1 MLRGL
6 EYLRS
11 AGVVPDERVA
21 EAIDLVASKRDG
33 DGRWPLETRY
43 PGVMPVEM
51 DEGEGRPSRWNTLRA
66 LRVLNWYSAGESLD
80 IEHPVYLMT
89 ERSIAAYDV
98 SQRVKTYDA
107 DMELMHPNRS
117 KMVQIALEVLP
128 FPKTAALRAI
138 DLGIGTGYFTERFLN
153 HFPNSRVLGIDG
165 AQAMIELAK
174 ARLKSLAS
182 RVQFVIGD
190 FRKLQELAPGA
201 GTVDVVF
208 SAYALHHL
216 SRPDK
221 ETVLRQVVELL
232 VPGGWFV
239 NADLI
244 VADSPELESRLQEIR
259 IAGIVERAHGS
270 DNRFADSA
278 STRRFLADLEKNER
292 DQPLTLAEDLALLRS
307 SGLKNVSAFWLEYR
321 ELVSAGQ
328 K

>member
-1 MLRGL
+1 
-6 EYLRS
+6 
-11 AGVVPDERVA
+11 
-21 EAIDLVASKRDG
+21 
-33 DGRWPLETRY
+33 
-43 PGVMPVEM
+43 
-51 DEGEGRPSRWNTLRA
+51 
-66 LRVLNWYSAGESLD
+66 
-80 IEHPVYLMT
+80 MT

-98 SQRVKTYDA
+98 SQRVKTYNA
-107 DMELMHPNRS
+107 DMELIHPNRS

-128 FPKTAALRAI
+128 FPKIAPLRAI
-138 DLGIGTGYFTERFLN
+138 DLGIGTGYFTKQFLD

-182 RVQFVIGD
+182 RGEFVIGD

-201 GTVDVVF
+201 GTTDIVF

-216 SRPDK
+216 SRSDK

-244 VADSPELESRLQEIR
+244 VADSPDLERGLQQIR
-259 IAGIVERAHGS
+259 VAGIVDRAHGS
-270 DNRFADSA
+270 DNRFADS
-278 STRRFLADLEKNER
+278 TVTPRVLADAEKNER
-292 DQPLTLAEDLALLRS
+292 DQPLTLAADLEGLRS
-307 SGLKNVSAFWLEYR
+307 SGLENVSAFWLEYR

-328 K
+328 KSRSRPNL

>member
-1 MLRGL
+1 MS
-6 EYLRS
+6 EQ
-11 AGVVPDERVA
+11 
-21 EAIDLVASKRDG
+21 
-33 DGRWPLETRY
+33 
-43 PGVMPVEM
+43 
-51 DEGEGRPSRWNTLRA
+51 
-66 LRVLNWYSAGESLD
+66 
-80 IEHPVYLMT
+80 
-89 ERSIAAYDV
+89 SIAAYDV

-128 FPKTAALRAI
+128 FPRTAALRAM
-138 DLGIGTGYFTERFLN
+138 DLGIGTGYFTEQFLN

-165 AQAMIELAK
+165 AQAMVELAK

-182 RVQFVIGD
+182 RVEFVIGD
-190 FRKLQELAPGA
+190 FRKLQELASVGC
-201 GTVDVVF
+201 TVDVVF

-221 ETVLRQVVELL
+221 EKVARQVVELL
-232 VPGGWFV
+232 VPAGWFV

-244 VADSPELESRLQEIR
+244 LADSPELESRLQELR
-259 IAGIVERAHGS
+259 VAGIVKRAAGS
-270 DNRFADSA
+270 DNRFTNSA

-292 DQPLTLAEDLALLRS
+292 DQLLTLAEDLALLRN

-321 ELVSAGQ
+321 ELVSGGQ

>member
-1 MLRGL
+1 
-6 EYLRS
+6 
-11 AGVVPDERVA
+11 
-21 EAIDLVASKRDG
+21 
-33 DGRWPLETRY
+33 
-43 PGVMPVEM
+43 
-51 DEGEGRPSRWNTLRA
+51 
-66 LRVLNWYSAGESLD
+66 
-80 IEHPVYLMT
+80 MT

-117 KMVQIALEVLP
+117 KMVQIALELLP
-128 FPKTAALRAI
+128 FPKTAALRGI

-153 HFPNSRVLGIDG
+153 RFPNSRVLGIDG

-174 ARLKSLAS
+174 ARLMSLAS

-190 FRKLQELAPGA
+190 FRKLQELASGA
-201 GTVDVVF
+201 GTIDVVF
-208 SAYALHHL
+208 SSYALHHL

-221 ETVLRQVVELL
+221 ETVLRRVVELL

-244 VADSPELESRLQEIR
+244 VADSPELESRLQQIR
-259 IAGIVERAHGS
+259 VAGIVERAHGS

-278 STRRFLADLEKNER
+278 STRRFLANLERKEV
-292 DQPLTLAEDLALLRS
+292 DQPLTLAEDLTLLRS
-307 SGLKNVSAFWLEYR
+307 SGLKNVSAFWLEFR

>member
-1 MLRGL
+1 
-6 EYLRS
+6 
-11 AGVVPDERVA
+11 
-21 EAIDLVASKRDG
+21 
-33 DGRWPLETRY
+33 
-43 PGVMPVEM
+43 
-51 DEGEGRPSRWNTLRA
+51 
-66 LRVLNWYSAGESLD
+66 
-80 IEHPVYLMT
+80 
-89 ERSIAAYDV
+89 
-98 SQRVKTYDA
+98 
-107 DMELMHPNRS
+107 MHPNRS
-117 KMVQIALEVLP
+117 KMVQIAFEVLP
-128 FPKTAALRAI
+128 FPKAAALRAI

-174 ARLKSLAS
+174 ARLTSLAS
-182 RVQFVIGD
+182 RVQFVVAD
-190 FRKLQELAPGA
+190 FRKLQELAPDA
-201 GTVDVVF
+201 GTADVVF
-208 SAYALHHL
+208 STYALHHL

-221 ETVLRQVVELL
+221 ETVLRQVAEFL

-259 IAGIVERAHGS
+259 VAGIVERAHGS

-292 DQPLTLAEDLALLRS
+292 DQPLTLAEDLEVLRS

-321 ELVSAGQ
+321 ELVSGGQ

>member
-1 MLRGL
+1 
-6 EYLRS
+6 
-11 AGVVPDERVA
+11 
-21 EAIDLVASKRDG
+21 
-33 DGRWPLETRY
+33 
-43 PGVMPVEM
+43 
-51 DEGEGRPSRWNTLRA
+51 
-66 LRVLNWYSAGESLD
+66 
-80 IEHPVYLMT
+80 MT

-117 KMVQIALEVLP
+117 KMVQVALEVLP

-138 DLGIGTGYFTERFLN
+138 DLGIGTGYFSERFLN
-153 HFPNSRVLGIDG
+153 HFPNSRLLGIDG

-174 ARLKSLAS
+174 ARLTSLAS
-182 RVQFVIGD
+182 RVEFVIDD
-190 FRKLQELAPGA
+190 FRKLRELATDA
-201 GTVDVVF
+201 NTVDVVF

-216 SRPDK
+216 SRSDK
-221 ETVLRQVVELL
+221 ETVLRQVAELL

-244 VADSPELESRLQEIR
+244 VADSPELESRLQQIR
-259 IAGIVERAHGS
+259 IAGIVERAGGADS
-270 DNRFADSA
+270 RFANSA
-278 STRRFLADLEKNER
+278 LTRQFLADLELKEADR
-292 DQPLTLAEDLALLRS
+292 PLTLAEDLEVLRN

>member
-1 MLRGL
+1 M
-6 EYLRS
+6 S
-11 AGVVPDERVA
+11 
-21 EAIDLVASKRDG
+21 
-33 DGRWPLETRY
+33 
-43 PGVMPVEM
+43 
-51 DEGEGRPSRWNTLRA
+51 
-66 LRVLNWYSAGESLD
+66 
-80 IEHPVYLMT
+80 

-128 FPKTAALRAI
+128 FPRTAVLRAI
-138 DLGIGTGYFTERFLN
+138 DLGIGTGYFTQCFLN
-153 HFPNSRVLGIDG
+153 KFPSSRVLGIDG
-165 AQAMIELAK
+165 APAMIELAK
-174 ARLKSLAS
+174 ARLKSSES
-182 RVQFVIGD
+182 RVEFVIDD
-190 FRKLQELAPGA
+190 FRKLLELAPDA
-201 GTVDVVF
+201 GTADIVF

-221 ETVLRQVVELL
+221 ERVLSRVVELL

-259 IAGIVERAHGS
+259 IAGIVERAGGA

-278 STRRFLADLEKNER
+278 LTRQFLADLELKEA
-292 DQPLTLAEDLALLRS
+292 DQPLTLAEDLALLRN

-321 ELVSAGQ
+321 ELVSGGQ

>member
-1 MLRGL
+1 
-6 EYLRS
+6 
-11 AGVVPDERVA
+11 
-21 EAIDLVASKRDG
+21 
-33 DGRWPLETRY
+33 
-43 PGVMPVEM
+43 
-51 DEGEGRPSRWNTLRA
+51 
-66 LRVLNWYSAGESLD
+66 
-80 IEHPVYLMT
+80 MT

-98 SQRVKTYDA
+98 SQRVKTYDV

-153 HFPNSRVLGIDG
+153 NFPNSRVLGIDG

-174 ARLKSLAS
+174 ARLTSLAS

-190 FRKLQELAPGA
+190 FRRLQELAPDA
-201 GTVDVVF
+201 GTIDVVF

-216 SRPDK
+216 TRPDK

-244 VADSPELESRLQEIR
+244 VSDSPELENRLQQIR

-270 DNRFADSA
+270 DSRFVDSA
-278 STRRFLADLEKNER
+278 STRRFLADLERKEA
-292 DQPLTLAEDLALLRS
+292 DQPLTLAEDLELLRS
-307 SGLKNVSAFWLEYR
+307 SGLKNVSTFWLEYR
-321 ELVSAGQ
+321 ELVNGEQ

>member
-1 MLRGL
+1 
-6 EYLRS
+6 
-11 AGVVPDERVA
+11 
-21 EAIDLVASKRDG
+21 
-33 DGRWPLETRY
+33 
-43 PGVMPVEM
+43 
-51 DEGEGRPSRWNTLRA
+51 
-66 LRVLNWYSAGESLD
+66 
-80 IEHPVYLMT
+80 MT

-117 KMVQIALEVLP
+117 KMVQVAIEVLP
-128 FPKTAALRAI
+128 FPRTAALRAI
-138 DLGIGTGYFTERFLN
+138 DLGIGTGYFTKQFLD

-165 AQAMIELAK
+165 AQAMIDLAK
-174 ARLKSLAS
+174 ARLTSLAS
-182 RVQFVIGD
+182 RVQFLIGD

-201 GTVDVVF
+201 GTIDIVF

-221 ETVLRQVVELL
+221 ETVLRQVIELL

-244 VADSPELESRLQEIR
+244 VADSLELESRLQEIR
-259 IAGIVERAHGS
+259 IAGIVERARGS

-278 STRRFLADLEKNER
+278 STRGFLANLEKNER
-292 DQPLTLAEDLALLRS
+292 DQPLTLAEDLALLRT

>member
-1 MLRGL
+1 
-6 EYLRS
+6 
-11 AGVVPDERVA
+11 
-21 EAIDLVASKRDG
+21 
-33 DGRWPLETRY
+33 
-43 PGVMPVEM
+43 
-51 DEGEGRPSRWNTLRA
+51 
-66 LRVLNWYSAGESLD
+66 
-80 IEHPVYLMT
+80 MT

-117 KMVQIALEVLP
+117 KMVQIALDVLP
-128 FPKTAALRAI
+128 FPRTAALRAI
-138 DLGIGTGYFTERFLN
+138 DFGIGTGYFTERFLN

-165 AQAMIELAK
+165 AQAMIDLAK
-174 ARLKSLAS
+174 ARLRSLAS

-190 FRKLQELAPGA
+190 FRKLQDLVSGA

-221 ETVLRQVVELL
+221 ETVLRKAVELL

-259 IAGIVERAHGS
+259 VAGIVERAAGS

-278 STRRFLADLEKNER
+278 STRRFLADIEKNER
-292 DQPLTLAEDLALLRS
+292 DQPLTLGEDLALLRG

-321 ELVSAGQ
+321 ELVSGG
-328 K
+328 KK